1 MGASRWKF
9 LSYFFEKVR
18 RDRVMDAMAEVFAI
32 FLLSKSGE
40 GFCYFYGNV
49 NVFITSVS
57 YVDNIQ
63 FFIYNILTSRVR
75 GV

>member
-1 MGASRWKF
+1 
-9 LSYFFEKVR
+9 
-18 RDRVMDAMAEVFAI
+18 MDAMAEVFAI